1 MCDSYR
7 VKTMVTLPAYL
18 QGCLILSLSLLMGC
32 NMVKLAYTN
41 ADYFLLSYVDGYL
54 DLTSAQKDY
63 LRDRLTRRLEEHRR
77 EELLQAV
84 EFLRFVKRSAVD
96 GLSPREIDALSSSAK
111 RLYDTTVTNTIPVFT
126 SVLTKLSN
134 QQIKYLKQEL
144 KERNKEFRS
153 KYLQEDHDERL
164 EARLER
170 TLKRIKKWIGSVSN
184 DQRKMIVDIMRIWP
198 DMAPDWYEYR
208 LARQRGLL
216 ELLETK
222 APALEVEGYLIGW
235 FVQQSGQT
243 QAMRV
248 QTGRLQQGLKM
259 LLLALNSSLSEK
271 QQVYFLKRIDD
282 FSSDLAALIIP
293 AV

>member
-1 MCDSYR
+1 
-7 VKTMVTLPAYL
+7 MVALPAYL
-18 QGCLILSLSLLMGC
+18 KGCLIISLSLLMGC
-32 NMVKLAYTN
+32 NMVKLAYNN

-54 DLTSAQKDY
+54 DLASAQKNDV
-63 LRDRLTRRLEEHRR
+63 RDRLTRRLEEHRR
-77 EELLQAV
+77 EELPEAV

-111 RLYDTTVTNTIPVFT
+111 RLYDTTVTKTIPVFT

-134 QQIKYLKQEL
+134 QQIKYLKEEL

-164 EARLER
+164 EARMER
-170 TLKRIKKWIGSVSN
+170 TLKRIKKWTGSVSN

-198 DMAPDWYEYR
+198 DMALDWYEYR
-208 LARQRGLL
+208 LARQQGLL
-216 ELLETK
+216 ELLEIK
-222 APALEVEGYLIGW
+222 APARELEGYLIGW

-243 QAMRV
+243 QEMRV
-248 QTGRLQQGLKM
+248 QTGQLQHGLKV

-282 FSSDLAALIIP
+282 FRSDLAALIVP